1 MVAAMAEVSRL
12 LYGRKRG
19 RKLRPG
25 QQALYDSMLPAL
37 RLELPGPGSRLDPAY
52 LFSPPK
58 RDLWLEIGFGGG
70 EHLAWQA
77 ETHPDIGF
85 IGCEPFVNGLVAL
98 FAHVR
103 NRSLANLRVFDD
115 DARLLLAALPESSLS
130 RAFILFPDPWPK
142 KRHHKRRIICP
153 AILDLL
159 AYALKD
165 GAELRIASDDAG
177 YVRWTLTHVINHGAF
192 AWEARA
198 ARDWRERPADWPE
211 TRYEEKAKRQGRR
224 CYFLRFSRLPRRAF
238 SAPDRVKSP

>member
-77 ETHPDIGF
+77 ERHPDIGF

-198 ARDWRERPADWPE
+198 AHDWRERPADWPE

-224 CYFLRFSRLPRRAF
+224 CYFLRFSRLPRRPF

>member
-1 MVAAMAEVSRL
+1 MTPAMADVARL

-25 QQALYDSMLPAL
+25 QQALYDAMLPAL
-37 RLELPGPGSRLDPAY
+37 RIELPGPGTRVDPAF
-52 LFSPPK
+52 LFSPAK

-77 ETHPDIGF
+77 ETHPDTAF

-103 NRSLANLRVFDD
+103 NRSLGNVRVFDD
-115 DARLLLAALPESSLS
+115 DARLLLAALPEASLA
-130 RAFILFPDPWPK
+130 RAFVLFPDPWPK

-165 GAELRIASDDAG
+165 GAELRFASDDAS
-177 YVRWTLTHVINHGAF
+177 YVRWTLDHVTGHGAF
-192 AWEARA
+192 SWTARRP
-198 ARDWRERPADWPE
+198 RDWRERPADWPE
-211 TRYEEKAKRQGRR
+211 TRYEDKAKREGRR
-224 CYFLRFSRLPRRAF
+224 CYFLRFVRRPRH
-238 SAPDRVKSP
+238 PI